1 MTMIENPGRPEIQ
14 AIFLMYH
21 LKLLNLGM
29 KHSRLSGTQMLKKA
43 SAITGA
49 TYKRG
54 QYLQAVCDLRLW
66 KDNPNLFPS

>member
-29 KHSRLSGTQMLKKA
+29 KHSRLSGKQMLKKA
-43 SAITGA
+43 SSITGA

-54 QYLQAVCDLRLW
+54 QYRQAISDLKLW